1 MDKNKIMDAMEA
13 KANEIFNKTE
23 QYQKDG
29 KRGVFTAQVRSVTHS
44 GRWETV
50 VQSFGA
56 ANTPPEMQ
64 DGKMVFAGVSFEGV
78 VHGKV
83 AYARRTGKNSG
94 APENETPMAESHWEG
109 AVVSTDGNC
118 ICAFS
123 GIAGSDDVL
132 IAEAGIA
139 MYESLLPKA

>member
-1 MDKNKIMDAMEA
+1 MNKNKIMDAMEA

-29 KRGVFTAQVRSVTHS
+29 KRGAFVAQVRSATHPT
-44 GRWETV
+44 RWETM
-50 VQSFGA
+50 VQIFGA
-56 ANTPPEMQ
+56 SNTPPEIQ
-64 DGKMVFAGVSFEGV
+64 EGKMVFAGVSFDGV

-94 APENETPMAESHWEG
+94 APENEVPVAESHWEG
-109 AVVSTDGNC
+109 AVVSADGNC

-123 GIAGSDDVL
+123 GVAGSDDVL

-139 MYESLLPKA
+139 MYNSLV